1 MADDEHVETL
11 KKAADAWDRWRSEN
25 ANVVLNLDVAD
36 LHTNLSGV
44 NLSRANLSGAGEGWW
59 SWAWRKWRGRWRR

>member
-1 MADDEHVETL
+1 MANDEHGEML
-11 KKAADAWDRWRSEN
+11 KKAADAWNRWRSEN
-25 ANVVLNLDVAD
+25 ANVVLNLDEAD

-59 SWAWRKWRGRWRR
+59 SWAWRQWRWRRR